1 MTNFPTLVK
10 EVNVDAPL
18 ATSDHCLISIA
29 CLFKTKRKK
38 AYMRK
43 MWNFGRA
50 DFGLFRQT
58 LAEVD
63 WENIFQLKI

>member
-1 MTNFPTLVK
+1 
-10 EVNVDAPL
+10 
-18 ATSDHCLISIA
+18 
-29 CLFKTKRKK
+29 
-38 AYMRK
+38 MRK

-63 WENIFQLKI
+63 WENIFQLQNLDDICQSFSENVLSAADFTIPNKLVTV